1 MNFLRP
7 QFTIFPQP
15 YVLAR
20 NHLCS
25 FLWGKNKKKTKK
37 GFVWSYHHIVLLLNT
52 IYKVNFFLA
61 FLYKGQLTTT
71 RADIHY
77 SQIICQTNGLF
88 RKRAFQIFKQRIFF
102 FWVSRMSSQCCKSCR
117 GNHLLPWKYCTKS
130 PCEQLQRIKSRV
142 NVLLMDVVLLRKS

>member
-102 FWVSRMSSQCCKSCR
+102 FGLAECLLSAVSHVEETIFFLESIVQRVHASSCR
-117 GNHLLPWKYCTKS
+117 
-130 PCEQLQRIKSRV
+130 ESRV
-142 NVLLMDVVLLRKS
+142 ELMFY